1 MAYAE
6 DFLTV
11 ISYVI
16 FIVCFFFNLKS
27 YPFGYAVF
35 RKKPGNFL

>member
-6 DFLTV
+6 DFLL
-11 ISYVI
+11 SSHMSFLLYV
-16 FIVCFFFNLKS
+16 FSFNLKS